1 MCLGARGGPMG
12 GELLVVLRV
21 NRVTVRHPLLLLLLL
36 QVNQSMWITAAGDS
50 RLPPPLHKRDF
61 DMMKECIDV
70 RGGEP
75 SLPLLRPAHPP
86 SPPHRQPVLAEEAA
100 AAKKHEDDYR
110 ALVNEYAEQG
120 RVAPEK
126 KPYVKPS
133 TRHCHLIQREQSGG
147 GGGSLHRTS
156 SSGDTKA
163 YAGSVRDCLPSSR
176 PSAALQAR
184 SPTTRRTRAGRAST

>member
-21 NRVTVRHPLLLLLLL
+21 NRVTVRHPLLLLLLLL

-86 SPPHRQPVLAEEAA
+86 SPP
-100 AAKKHEDDYR
+100 
-110 ALVNEYAEQG
+110 
-120 RVAPEK
+120 
-126 KPYVKPS
+126 S
-133 TRHCHLIQREQSGG
+133 TARPRR
-147 GGGSLHRTS
+147 GGGSGEEARGRLPRARQRVC
-156 SSGDTKA
+156 GAGQGGAGEEAVRQAVDTP
-163 YAGSVRDCLPSSR
+163 LP
-176 PSAALQAR
+176 PHTA
-184 SPTTRRTRAGRAST
+184 